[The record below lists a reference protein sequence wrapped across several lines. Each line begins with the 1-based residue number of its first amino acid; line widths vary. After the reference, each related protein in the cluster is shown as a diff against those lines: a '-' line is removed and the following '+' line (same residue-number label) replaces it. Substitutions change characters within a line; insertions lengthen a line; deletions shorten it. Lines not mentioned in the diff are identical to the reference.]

1 MKENFSV
8 KEILGAVDDI
18 LKIQSKNIDNELKLS
33 KNFKKNTTTVD
44 TTFQTKPITKSP
56 IKIINEELIKK
67 NEPDKIINNLEN
79 KKDLIKDNKKKY
91 DLMVINNAKDVLIL
105 NRIIFK

>member
-18 LKIQSKNIDNELKLS
+18 LKIQSKNIDNELKLG

-56 IKIINEELIKK
+56 IK
-67 NEPDKIINNLEN
+67 
-79 KKDLIKDNKKKY
+79 
-91 DLMVINNAKDVLIL
+91 VIRSN
-105 NRIIFK
+105 

>member
-18 LKIQSKNIDNELKLS
+18 LKIQSKNVDNELKLS
-33 KNFKKNTTTVD
+33 KNFKKNTTTAG
-44 TTFQTKPITKSP
+44 TTFQTKPITNSP

>member
-1 MKENFSV
+1 MKEIFSV

-18 LKIQSKNIDNELKLS
+18 LKIQSKNVDNKLELS
-33 KNFKKNTTTVD
+33 KNFKRKTTAVD
-44 TTFQTKPITKSP
+44 TTFQNQRVTKSST
-56 IKIINEELIKK
+56 KIINEELIYK
-67 NEPDKIINNLEN
+67 NEPDKIINNFEN

>member
-8 KEILGAVDDI
+8 KEILGAVDGI
-18 LKIQSKNIDNELKLS
+18 LKIQSKNVDNKLKLS
-33 KNFKKNTTTVD
+33 KNFKNKTTTAD
-44 TTFQTKPITKSP
+44 TIFQTKPITKSP
-56 IKIINEELIKK
+56 IIINEELMKK
-67 NEPDKIINNLEN
+67 NEPDKIINNFEN
-79 KKDLIKDNKKKY
+79 KKNLIKDNKKKY

>member
-8 KEILGAVDDI
+8 KEILGAVDGI
-18 LKIQSKNIDNELKLS
+18 LKIQSKNVDNELKLS
-33 KNFKKNTTTVD
+33 KNFKNNTTTTD
-44 TTFQTKPITKSP
+44 TIFQTKPITKSP
-56 IKIINEELIKK
+56 IIINEELMKK
-67 NEPDKIINNLEN
+67 NEPDKIINNFEN
-79 KKDLIKDNKKKY
+79 KKNLIKDNKKKY

>member
-8 KEILGAVDDI
+8 KEILGAVDNI
-18 LKIQSKNIDNELKLS
+18 LKIQSKNVDNELKLN
-33 KNFKKNTTTVD
+33 KNFKKNTTSVD
-44 TTFQTKPITKSP
+44 TAFQTKLITKSP
-56 IKIINEELIKK
+56 IIINEELIKK
-67 NEPDKIINNLEN
+67 NEPDKIINNFEN
-79 KKDLIKDNKKKY
+79 KKGLIKDNEKKY

>member
-44 TTFQTKPITKSP
+44 ATFQTKPITKSP
-56 IKIINEELIKK
+56 IIINEELIKK
-67 NEPDKIINNLEN
+67 NEPDKIINNFEN

>member
-8 KEILGAVDDI
+8 KEILGAVDGI
-18 LKIQSKNIDNELKLS
+18 LKIQSKNFDNELKLS
-33 KNFKKNTTTVD
+33 KNFKNNTTTAD
-44 TTFQTKPITKSP
+44 TIFQTKPITKSP
-56 IKIINEELIKK
+56 IIINEELMKK
-67 NEPDKIINNLEN
+67 NEPDKIINNFEN

>member
-18 LKIQSKNIDNELKLS
+18 LKIQSKNVDNELKLS
-33 KNFKKNTTTVD
+33 KNFKNNTTTAD
-44 TTFQTKPITKSP
+44 TIFQTKPITKSP
-56 IKIINEELIKK
+56 IIINEELMKK
-67 NEPDKIINNLEN
+67 NEPDKIINNFEN
-79 KKDLIKDNKKKY
+79 KKDLIKDDKKKY

>member
-8 KEILGAVDDI
+8 KEILGAVDGI
-18 LKIQSKNIDNELKLS
+18 LKIQSKNVDNELKLS
-33 KNFKKNTTTVD
+33 KNFKNNTTTAD
-44 TTFQTKPITKSP
+44 TIFQTKPITKSS
-56 IKIINEELIKK
+56 IIINEELMKK
-67 NEPDKIINNLEN
+67 NEPDKIINNFEN
-79 KKDLIKDNKKKY
+79 KKNLIKDNKKKY

>member
-8 KEILGAVDDI
+8 KEILGAVDGI
-18 LKIQSKNIDNELKLS
+18 LKIQSKNFDNELKLS
-33 KNFKKNTTTVD
+33 KNFKNNTTTAG
-44 TTFQTKPITKSP
+44 TIFQTKPITKSP
-56 IKIINEELIKK
+56 IIINEELMKK
-67 NEPDKIINNLEN
+67 NEPDKIINNFEN
-79 KKDLIKDNKKKY
+79 KKDLIKDDKKKY

>member
-44 TTFQTKPITKSP
+44 TTFQTKPITISP
-56 IKIINEELIKK
+56 IIINEELIKK
-67 NEPDKIINNLEN
+67 NEPDKIINNFEN
-79 KKDLIKDNKKKY
+79 KKGLIKDNEKKY

>member
-33 KNFKKNTTTVD
+33 KNFKKNTTTAD

-56 IKIINEELIKK
+56 IIINEELMKK
-67 NEPDKIINNLEN
+67 NEPDKIINNFEN

>member
-8 KEILGAVDDI
+8 KEILGAVDGI
-18 LKIQSKNIDNELKLS
+18 LKIQSKNVDNELKLS
-33 KNFKKNTTTVD
+33 KNFKNNTTTAD
-44 TTFQTKPITKSP
+44 TIFQTKPITKSP
-56 IKIINEELIKK
+56 IIINEELMKK
-67 NEPDKIINNLEN
+67 NEPDKIINNFEN

>member
-18 LKIQSKNIDNELKLS
+18 LKIQSKNVDNELKLS
-33 KNFKKNTTTVD
+33 KNFKKNTTTAD

-56 IKIINEELIKK
+56 IIINEELMKK
-67 NEPDKIINNLEN
+67 NEPDKIINNFEN
-79 KKDLIKDNKKKY
+79 KKDLIKDDKKKY

>member
-33 KNFKKNTTTVD
+33 KNFKKNTTTAD
-44 TTFQTKPITKSP
+44 TTFQTKTITKSP

-67 NEPDKIINNLEN
+67 NEPDKIINNFEN

>member
-18 LKIQSKNIDNELKLS
+18 LKIQSKNVDNELKLS
-33 KNFKKNTTTVD
+33 KNFKNNTTTAN
-44 TTFQTKPITKSP
+44 TIFQTKPITKSP
-56 IKIINEELIKK
+56 IIINEELMKK
-67 NEPDKIINNLEN
+67 NEPDKIINNFEN

>member
-8 KEILGAVDDI
+8 KEILGAVDNI
-18 LKIQSKNIDNELKLS
+18 LKIQSKNVDNELKLS

-67 NEPDKIINNLEN
+67 NVLGKIINNFEN

>member
-8 KEILGAVDDI
+8 KEILGAVDNI
-18 LKIQSKNIDNELKLS
+18 LKIQSKNVDNELKFS
-33 KNFKKNTTTVD
+33 KNYKKNTTAID
-44 TTFQTKPITKSP
+44 TTFQTKPITISP
-56 IKIINEELIKK
+56 IIINEELIKK
-67 NEPDKIINNLEN
+67 NEPDKIINNFEN
-79 KKDLIKDNKKKY
+79 KKDLIKDNEKKY

>member
-8 KEILGAVDDI
+8 KEILGAVDGI
-18 LKIQSKNIDNELKLS
+18 LKIQSKNFDNELKLS
-33 KNFKKNTTTVD
+33 KNFKNNTTTAD
-44 TTFQTKPITKSP
+44 TIFQTKPITKSS
-56 IKIINEELIKK
+56 IIINEELMKK
-67 NEPDKIINNLEN
+67 NEPDKIINNFEN
-79 KKDLIKDNKKKY
+79 KKNLIKDNKKKY

>member
-18 LKIQSKNIDNELKLS
+18 LKIQSKNVDNELKLS
-33 KNFKKNTTTVD
+33 KNFKKNTTTAD

-56 IKIINEELIKK
+56 IIINEELMKK
-67 NEPDKIINNLEN
+67 NEPDKIINNFEN
-79 KKDLIKDNKKKY
+79 KKDLIKDDKKKY
-91 DLMVINNAKDVLIL
+91 DLMVINNAKDILIL

>member
-8 KEILGAVDDI
+8 KEILGAVDGI
-18 LKIQSKNIDNELKLS
+18 LKIQSKNVDNELKLS
-33 KNFKKNTTTVD
+33 ENFKNNTTTAD
-44 TTFQTKPITKSP
+44 TIFQTKPITKSP
-56 IKIINEELIKK
+56 IIINEELMKK
-67 NEPDKIINNLEN
+67 NEPDKIINNFEN
-79 KKDLIKDNKKKY
+79 KKNLIKDNKKKY

>member
-8 KEILGAVDDI
+8 KEILGAVDGI
-18 LKIQSKNIDNELKLS
+18 LKIQSKNVDNELKLS
-33 KNFKKNTTTVD
+33 KNFKKNTTTAD

-67 NEPDKIINNLEN
+67 NEPDKIINNFEN
-79 KKDLIKDNKKKY
+79 KKDLIKDDKKKY

>member
-8 KEILGAVDDI
+8 KEILGAVDGI
-18 LKIQSKNIDNELKLS
+18 LKIQSKNVDNELKLS
-33 KNFKKNTTTVD
+33 KNFKKNTTAAD

-56 IKIINEELIKK
+56 IIINEELMKK
-67 NEPDKIINNLEN
+67 NEPDKIINNFEN
-79 KKDLIKDNKKKY
+79 KKNLIKDNKKKY

>member
-8 KEILGAVDDI
+8 KEILGAVDGI
-18 LKIQSKNIDNELKLS
+18 LKIQSKNVDNELELS
-33 KNFKKNTTTVD
+33 KNFKKNTTTAD
-44 TTFQTKPITKSP
+44 TTFKTKPITKSP
-56 IKIINEELIKK
+56 IKIINEELMKK
-67 NEPDKIINNLEN
+67 NEPDKIINNFEN
-79 KKDLIKDNKKKY
+79 KKDLIKDDKKKY

>member
-18 LKIQSKNIDNELKLS
+18 LKIQSKNVDNELKLS
-33 KNFKKNTTTVD
+33 KNFKKNTTTAD

-56 IKIINEELIKK
+56 IIINEELMKK
-67 NEPDKIINNLEN
+67 NEPDKIINNFEN

-91 DLMVINNAKDVLIL
+91 DLIVINNAKDVLIL

>member
-8 KEILGAVDDI
+8 KEILGAVDGI
-18 LKIQSKNIDNELKLS
+18 LKIQSKNVDNELKFS
-33 KNFKKNTTTVD
+33 KNYKKNTTAID
-44 TTFQTKPITKSP
+44 TTFQTKPITISP
-56 IKIINEELIKK
+56 IIINEELIKK
-67 NEPDKIINNLEN
+67 NEPDKIINNFEN
-79 KKDLIKDNKKKY
+79 KKGLIKDNEKKY

>member
-1 MKENFSV
+1 MKEIFSV

-18 LKIQSKNIDNELKLS
+18 LKIQSKNVDNKLELS
-33 KNFKKNTTTVD
+33 KNFKRNTTAKD
-44 TTFQTKPITKSP
+44 STFQTQRVTKFST
-56 IKIINEELIKK
+56 KKINEELIKK
-67 NEPDKIINNLEN
+67 IEPSEIIYNFEDK
-79 KKDLIKDNKKKY
+79 KKLNVDNKKKY

>member
-18 LKIQSKNIDNELKLS
+18 LKIQSKNVDNELKLS
-33 KNFKKNTTTVD
+33 KNFKKNTTTAD

-56 IKIINEELIKK
+56 IIINEELMKK
-67 NEPDKIINNLEN
+67 NEPDKIINNFEN

>member
-8 KEILGAVDDI
+8 KEILGAVDGI
-18 LKIQSKNIDNELKLS
+18 LKIQSKNFDNELKLS
-33 KNFKKNTTTVD
+33 KNFKNNTTTAD
-44 TTFQTKPITKSP
+44 TIFQTKPITKSP
-56 IKIINEELIKK
+56 IIINEELMKK
-67 NEPDKIINNLEN
+67 NEPDKIINNFEN
-79 KKDLIKDNKKKY
+79 KKNLIKDNKKKY

>member
-8 KEILGAVDDI
+8 KEILGAVDNI
-18 LKIQSKNIDNELKLS
+18 LKIQSKNVDNELKFS
-33 KNFKKNTTTVD
+33 KNYKKNTTAID
-44 TTFQTKPITKSP
+44 TTFQTKPITISP
-56 IKIINEELIKK
+56 IIINEELIKK
-67 NEPDKIINNLEN
+67 NEPDKIINNFEN
-79 KKDLIKDNKKKY
+79 KKGLIKDNEKKY

>member
-8 KEILGAVDDI
+8 KEILGAVDGI
-18 LKIQSKNIDNELKLS
+18 LKIQSKNVDNELKLS
-33 KNFKKNTTTVD
+33 KNFKNNTTTAD
-44 TTFQTKPITKSP
+44 TIFQTKPITKSP
-56 IKIINEELIKK
+56 IIINEELMKK
-67 NEPDKIINNLEN
+67 NEPDKIINNFEN
-79 KKDLIKDNKKKY
+79 KKNLIKDNKKKY